1 MAKFIADLQ
10 QRRKIEKEYLTV
22 LVGNTRKQTGMLVA
36 NVTESFGRFNDTVK
50 YKQNITEDTH
60 NKNNKN
66 NNNNKSHATRYEILT
81 NNGKDCM
88 LCSFRTNTGAKH
100 QIRVH

>member
-1 MAKFIADLQ
+1 MLLTYKTEMAKFIADLQ

-22 LVGNTRKQTGMLVA
+22 LVGN
-36 NVTESFGRFNDTVK
+36 VTESFGRFNDTVK
-50 YKQNITEDTH
+50 YKQNIITEDTH
-60 NKNNKN
+60 NKSNND
-66 NNNNKSHATRYEILT
+66 NKSHATRYEILT

-100 QIRVH
+100 QIRVHA